1 MKKIILIVIGILLIG
16 GIAIYAIDESQNKDV
31 TSVEN
36 SQSHQTLS
44 KQTSNHLDQ
53 ARSTALSRVS
63 GTVKCEYEDEEYV
76 FLIENDN
83 TLSQVEVD
91 KVSGLIDDI
100 DTVTY
105 KNEITY
111 DKVQSIALTK
121 VNGTIKEVGI
131 DDDEYDF
138 TIEKDNILYEIEI
151 DSYNGNIKKV
161 EQENI
166 IS

>member
-1 MKKIILIVIGILLIG
+1 MKKIILIVIGILLAG
-16 GIAIYAIDESQNKDV
+16 GIVIYAIDEFHDNDV
-31 TSVEN
+31 TTVEN
-36 SQSHQTLS
+36 QSQQASS
-44 KQTSNHLDQ
+44 KQTGNQLEQ
-53 ARSTALSRVS
+53 ARSTALNRVS
-63 GTVKCEYEDEEYV
+63 GTVKYEYEDDEYV

-91 KVSGLIDDI
+91 KSSGLIDDV

-111 DKVQSIALTK
+111 DKVQSIALDK